1 MLLGYLQWQSKQHF
15 RDFKTE
21 FAEVVQFIYRNDRVE
36 KEYDFIKLE
45 IKRKNKVIQA
55 FWRTLPKTSRIIAV
69 CEIVPNI
76 LEKYIQLFVQKMPH
90 ILIVQLTM
98 SIFHRF
104 SHLFEHDTFKERIK
118 DLLLKNLEKNFR
130 MIPDLVFILHTEIIS
145 KISNFLEPE
154 NWDLVLTLCWSIG
167 EFMQSDHPKDVP
179 SDYNKLERAHKF
191 ADSLEVIVFE
201 ILKYYKDNG
210 IEVKLSDPLDL
221 YFTKLIQIVINSLT
235 KLAVK
240 FKEFI
245 PKVVLLFTK
254 ILANKDIFL
263 KNIGQRVKENLALL
277 KYTSIST
284 ILFTDAPEEEE
295 DNEYVQQFHISA
307 LQNLS
312 LIHI

>member
-1 MLLGYLQWQSKQHF
+1 MCI
-15 RDFKTE
+15 RD
-21 FAEVVQFIYRNDRVE
+21 
-36 KEYDFIKLE
+36 
-45 IKRKNKVIQA
+45 
-55 FWRTLPKTSRIIAV
+55 S
-69 CEIVPNI
+69 
-76 LEKYIQLFVQKMPH
+76 
-90 ILIVQLTM
+90 
-98 SIFHRF
+98 
-104 SHLFEHDTFKERIK
+104 
-118 DLLLKNLEKNFR
+118 
-130 MIPDLVFILHTEIIS
+130 
-145 KISNFLEPE
+145 
-154 NWDLVLTLCWSIG
+154 
-167 EFMQSDHPKDVP
+167 
-179 SDYNKLERAHKF
+179 
-191 ADSLEVIVFE
+191 
-201 ILKYYKDNG
+201 
-210 IEVKLSDPLDL
+210 